1 MKREESNLIKSNFIG
16 SWHSSNDKIFDD
28 LIDYFEINS
37 HLHRQG
43 MMGGGR
49 IDHQNKKTTD
59 ITINPID
66 IEKKIILYLEIIFQS
81 YLIVTIIT
89 KRNGHL

>member
-1 MKREESNLIKSNFIG
+1 
-16 SWHSSNDKIFDD
+16 
-28 LIDYFEINS
+28 
-37 HLHRQG
+37 

-89 KRNGHL
+89 KRNGLL